1 MKKNNLLWFGAIG
14 LGLYYLLKKD
24 KPSILSDTTTTTTTT
39 TETTPNSKF
48 PFTKEDLMGANRT
61 ITLTEDVGML
71 KRMSSVLEYK
81 LPYRGG
87 ARPTEYVERTSGK
100 WIVRGNLPNLKT
112 TKVCKNNLRG
122 DIMPL
127 GMPFDDPRNC
137 VMVANTQDV
146 VDFIFSSDLKW
157 NVKFGKKVG
166 GFFDGM
172 LPPMSM
178 DDPIRLTPIKPIQN
192 DSRYKRG
199 LFKTYAFETK

>member
-1 MKKNNLLWFGAIG
+1 MKKNNLLWLGAIG

-24 KPSILSDTTTTTTTT
+24 KPSTLSDTTTTTTTD
-39 TETTPNSKF
+39 TTPNSKF
-48 PFTKEDLMGANRT
+48 PFTKKDLMGANRT
-61 ITLTEDVGML
+61 ITLTEDVGIQ

-87 ARPTEYVERTSGK
+87 ARPSQYMERTSGK

-112 TKVCKNNLRG
+112 TKVCKNDEMN
-122 DIMPL
+122 IMPV
-127 GMPFDDPRNC
+127 GIPFDDPRNC

-178 DDPIRLTPIKPIQN
+178 DDPIMVRP
-192 DSRYKRG
+192 
-199 LFKTYAFETK
+199 

>member
-1 MKKNNLLWFGAIG
+1 MKKNNLLWLGAIG

-24 KPSILSDTTTTTTTT
+24 KPSTLSDTTTTT
-39 TETTPNSKF
+39 ETSETPTSSKF
-48 PFTKEDLMGANRT
+48 PFTKKDLMRT
-61 ITLTEDVGML
+61 DRAIVLTEDVGMM
-71 KRMSSVLEYK
+71 KRMSAVLEYK

-112 TKVCKNNLRG
+112 TKVCKNNLKG
-122 DIMPL
+122 DIMPV

-146 VDFIFSSDLKW
+146 VDFIFSSDIKW

-172 LPPMSM
+172 YPPMSKPSINGIRKGM
-178 DDPIRLTPIKPIQN
+178 PTPMKERSWLKGIPI
-192 DSRYKRG
+192 
-199 LFKTYAFETK
+199 TY